1 MKKSVTKHIFG
12 FDTLRFV
19 AITLIVVYHVFP
31 GALPGGFLAV
41 ESFFVLSGFLICQK
55 LMRSK
60 KKEGKNFGT
69 AKSFI
74 NYFWNRL
81 ARFLPTLLFS
91 IILIL
96 TLAYFA
102 EPDLLT
108 ASRQNSLSA
117 VTFTTNIVALR
128 TGVSYEN
135 SLIPNL
141 FNPTWYLALEMQ
153 VCLIFY
159 AIFALFY
166 RITNNQKWRI
176 RRQYKVFG
184 RICLLV
190 GVLSFALMAVYGG
203 YLGLHDR
210 AYFGTDSHIGAFMLG
225 AAFASFL
232 AIRPRIKSAKKKWLS
247 WLILLGATA
256 GVIAMTPFVVY
267 NSSATF
273 YFALPGT
280 AILTTIVIYEILKL
294 QGKAAPKIL
303 KPFEFLGSISFPV
316 YLLHYGL
323 YVLFP
328 SLLSFIPLEVTPY
341 LAILASVIIAI
352 ILIKVIVPFSKKHK
366 KIFALLLLLSFI
378 LPILAL
384 IKAPEK
390 SSIELQL
397 SEAAEEVEEKLDTNT
412 TNVALDYNGAVAM
425 ASVLKTDVM
434 KWFDGTTNF
443 AKPYPVRA
451 GGAVYGAGYVPG
463 GRAWYNTAD
472 TSRVSAL
479 SRARVM
485 VLGDSVVVGATNSI
499 YNMVPGAFVD
509 AKQSRNMTDAINLL
523 AGYRAANG
531 GNLPRVIVIGLVTN
545 YYRFTTGTLQMI
557 MDAAGPG
564 HQFVFITGYCGDY
577 DRSAQNSTLYAFASM
592 YGNVRVADWV
602 SVVVPNVNAYTYAD
616 HTHLT
621 PAGRAAYGR
630 LVANATAG
638 L

>member
-31 GALPGGFLAV
+31 GALPGGFVAV

-128 TGVSYEN
+128 TGATYEN

-153 VCLIFY
+153 ICIIFY
-159 AIFALFY
+159 AVFAVFY
-166 RITNNQKWRI
+166 RITNDKKWRI
-176 RRQYKVFG
+176 RRQYRVFA
-184 RICLLV
+184 RICLLI
-190 GVLSFALMAVYGG
+190 GVLSFVLMAVYGG
-203 YLGLHDR
+203 YFGLHDR

-225 AAFASFL
+225 AAMASYL
-232 AIRPRIKSAKKKWLS
+232 AIQPRIKLAKKKWAWWLLLLS
-247 WLILLGATA
+247 ATA
-256 GVIAMTPFVVY
+256 GVLAMTLLVVF
-267 NSSATF
+267 NSKETF

-280 AILTTIVIYEILKL
+280 ALLTMAIILAILKL
-294 QGKAAPKIL
+294 QGKAVPKII
-303 KPFEFLGSISFPV
+303 KPFEFLGSISFPI

-323 YVLFP
+323 YILFP
-328 SLLSFIPLEVTPY
+328 SLLSFVPLEITPY
-341 LAILASVIIAI
+341 LAILASILISI
-352 ILIKVIVPFSKKHK
+352 ILIKIIVPFSKKHK
-366 KIFALLLLLSFI
+366 KIFAILLLLSFI
-378 LPILAL
+378 LPVLAL

-397 SEAAEEVEEKLDTNT
+397 QEASQEVAEKLEIDT
-412 TNVALDYNGAVAM
+412 TNITLDYNGAAAM

-434 KWFDGTTNF
+434 KWFDGAKNF
-443 AKPYPVRA
+443 AKPYPTR
-451 GGAVYGAGYVPG
+451 AVYGAGYVPG
-463 GRAWYNTAD
+463 GRAWYNTPD
-472 TSRVSAL
+472 YSRVSAL
-479 SRARVM
+479 SRARVL
-485 VLGDSVVVGATNSI
+485 VLGDSVVVGATNAI

-531 GNLPRVIVIGLVTN
+531 GTLPRVIVVALVTN

-564 HQFVFITGYCGDY
+564 HQFVFITGYCGDQ
-577 DRSAQNSTLYAFASM
+577 DRSAQNATLRAFASM
-592 YGNVRVADWV
+592 HGNVRVADWV
-602 SVVVPNVNAYTYAD
+602 SVVVPNVGAYTYAD

-621 PAGRAAYGR
+621 PAGRTAYGR